1 MGDGWMPVAAER
13 EQPPAATRAA
23 VDERPPR
30 GLWARLVALSSDT
43 AAAAD
48 RLSALDAAAA
58 ARPDAPANYL
68 LRAELYARLGEDA
81 LALADFE
88 RAQTLAASGFER
100 NNWGLVSQ
108 ALRDRAAVGAA
119 RARQRLARLARPAN
133 DE

>member
-1 MGDGWMPVAAER
+1 MSGDFMPVTAER
-13 EQPPAATRAA
+13 EQPPAAPAA
-23 VDERPPR
+23 ADEHQPPR

-48 RLSALDAAAA
+48 RLSALDAAVA

-81 LALADFE
+81 LALADFSQ
-88 RAQTLAASGFER
+88 AQTLAASGFER